1 MCVGGVDSRAARPG
15 CTHTCISALP
25 CQGWA
30 PSPHAMGP
38 LTSCHGPPHLMGPLT
53 WPGRGL
59 QGQPHEALGLYC
71 GSRPHLLWIQAPM
84 TLDLCPNDSGSRPHL
99 LWIYAPTRVPATPDP
114 CPRVTAPASPPPLP
128 GNPARVSVETRVKMK
143 WSICR
148 PGDKGRGSR
157 MGTTNCHGHPGY
169 RVKWRLAGW
178 LIGWLVGLWEAGRW

>member
-1 MCVGGVDSRAARPG
+1 MRGRCGLEGCQARMHAHMHLCP
-15 CTHTCISALP
+15 ALP
-25 CQGWA
+25 GMGPFTSCHGAPHLMPWA
-30 PSPHAMGP
+30 PSPH
-38 LTSCHGPPHLMGPLT
+38 GPPHLAWARAART
-53 WPGRGL
+53 ATRGT
-59 QGQPHEALGLYC
+59 
-71 GSRPHLLWIQAPM
+71 RTLLWIQAPPTLDPGSNDSGSM
-84 TLDLCPNDSGSRPHL
+84 PQRLWIQAPPTLDLCPNPGPGHSRSM
-99 LWIYAPTRVPATPDP
+99 PTRDSSCLP
-114 CPRVTAPASPPPLP
+114 PPPLP